1 MSVSAEKCLL
11 KFAAAFLF
19 VFVFLSVNV
28 QAQRKKPVAKSN
40 NKSSRTVSKNKVD
53 DKKSANKTNDK
64 KSAVKENKEPSSTNK
79 KKAKSKAD
87 LQKEAE
93 AKRLARIEEAKQRAA
108 REARRQAALEEQRRR
123 EQVIREARARKIA
136 FERGLRTETVENI
149 THDNA
154 EGEDLEV
161 RRAAVNALGNRA
173 GTVVVLEPQT
183 GKVLTIVNQE
193 WAIRKSFKPCS
204 TIKLVTAIAGI
215 NENVID
221 KDGNISTRRFP
232 MNLDDALAYSNNS
245 YFQNV
250 GAGLGNTKMISYAQ
264 MLGLGQPTGINAEG
278 ESSGKLPFGNNNA
291 RIYSHGD
298 DFEVTPLQL
307 AVLVSAIS
315 NGGKV
320 IVPQVPRTKIERA
333 NFRGQMRRTLNLPQE
348 NVKEVIPGMVGA
360 ATYGTAR
367 RGVDSSMDVAGKTG
381 SCIANNSWV
390 GLFASVAPIEN
401 PKFAVIVITRGE
413 GERGKYAAAVAGKV
427 YAALRGR
434 IEANKDNNNLAKIP
448 LELKPQSKVNA
459 KVSALIDMDED
470 EDSDENDTLAAKGKK
485 GGADKIEI
493 PKADVKNV
501 EKTSTLFPPVIVE
514 VKKSASTAFPPVVI
528 VVKKSIN
535 EISRPRIVIVN

>member
-1 MSVSAEKCLL
+1 MSVSVEKCLI

-19 VFVFLSVNV
+19 VFVLLCVNV
-28 QAQRKKPVAKSN
+28 QAQNKKPAAKVN
-40 NKSSRTVSKNKVD
+40 NKSSQTVSKNKTGGTAKSKAD
-53 DKKSANKTNDK
+53 KIADKKSAADDK
-64 KSAVKENKEPSSTNK
+64 KATADK
-79 KKAKSKAD
+79 KPPAIKGKTAKSKAD

-93 AKRLARIEEAKQRAA
+93 AGRLAKIEEAKQRVAL
-108 REARRQAALEEQRRR
+108 EVRRQAALEEQRRR
-123 EQVIREARARKIA
+123 DQLIREARERKIA
-136 FERGLRTETVENI
+136 FERGLRSETVANI
-149 THDNA
+149 ANDDA

-161 RRAAVNALGNRA
+161 RRAAVNALGVRA

-183 GKVLTIVNQE
+183 GKVLTIVNQD

-215 NENVID
+215 SENVID
-221 KDGNISTRRFP
+221 KNGIISTRRFP

-250 GAGLGNTKMISYAQ
+250 GAGLGNGKMISYAQ
-264 MLGLGQPTGINAEG
+264 TLGLGKPTGINADG
-278 ESSGKLPFGNNNA
+278 ETSGKLPFGNNNA

-315 NGGKV
+315 NGGKM
-320 IVPQVPRTKIERA
+320 IVPQIPRTKIERA
-333 NFRGQMRRTLNLPQE
+333 DFRGQMRRTLNLPQE
-348 NVKEVIPGMVGA
+348 NIKEVIPGMIGA

-381 SCIANNSWV
+381 SCIADGSWV

-413 GERGKYAAAVAGKV
+413 GERGKYAAAVAGRI

-434 IEANKDNNNLAKIP
+434 FNEVKVNRNLAQIP

-459 KVSALIDMDED
+459 KVSALIDTDEG
-470 EDSDENDTLAAKGKK
+470 EDSDEGDTSAAKGKK
-485 GGADKIEI
+485 GGAEKVSVPKKELKIT
-493 PKADVKNV
+493 
-501 EKTSTLFPPVIVE
+501 EKSESLFPPVIVE
-514 VKKSASTAFPPVVI
+514 VKKS
-528 VVKKSIN
+528 KRN
-535 EISRPRIVIVN
+535 EISRPRIVSNK